1 MAFVIAGNSSPNG
14 DRIMNMT
21 HEILA
26 TRDEARDYGHD
37 PYNSSA
43 RYAPPVRMRTD
54 DPLVGQIRAALDARK
69 LGYDRRRTLDL
80 MQARGFGIEVEEL
93 QVPR

>member
-1 MAFVIAGNSSPNG
+1 MTTGINDRRRAGMG
-14 DRIMNMT
+14 RFW
-21 HEILA
+21 
-26 TRDEARDYGHD
+26 DYGHD
-37 PYNSSA
+37 PYNSST

-54 DPLVGQIRAALDARK
+54 DPLVGQIRAALDACK

-93 QVPR
+93 QAPR